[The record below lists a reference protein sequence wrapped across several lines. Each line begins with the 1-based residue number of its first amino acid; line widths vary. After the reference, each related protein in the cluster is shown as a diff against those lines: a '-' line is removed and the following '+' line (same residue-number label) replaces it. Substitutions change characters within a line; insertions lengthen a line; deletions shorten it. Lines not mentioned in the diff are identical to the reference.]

1 MTIDAMTKIQNL
13 NKFETSDLKKRL
25 ENKSDL
31 KVEDAKK
38 VAKEFETLFVDM
50 VLKKMRETSKPEDE
64 SNALHIFNSMLDTEY
79 SKSVTDAENFGIM
92 DMILEWMTQSDP
104 ELKDKLTQNAKVA
117 HETYKKNS

>member
-79 SKSVTDAENFGIM
+79 SKSVTDAENFGIR